1 MNKTNLLIHENSPYL
16 RQHVHNPVNWHAWN
30 EKTLAK
36 AKELQKPLIISIG
49 YSTCHW
55 CHVMEKESFEDEQ
68 VARLMNEHFIC
79 IKVDREEHPDVD
91 QVYMDAVQ
99 MITGAGGWP
108 LNCFALPD
116 GQPFYGGTYFR
127 KKQWMD
133 ILQRIAELYKN
144 DPGEIKKYAGE
155 LSSGLSSIE
164 RQLGNPNENIRKED
178 IEMFLDK
185 IKDSADTIKGGLKG
199 APKFPLPVMMNA
211 ELDAYE
217 LNKDETLNKH
227 VQTTLTK
234 MAEGGIYD
242 QIGGGFA
249 RYSTDENWKV
259 PHFEKM
265 LYDNAQ
271 LVAVYSRAFAYTG
284 EPLFKAVV
292 YETLRFLENTFES
305 PENGYYSALDADS
318 EGEEG
323 RYYVW
328 TDEEM
333 DQVLGSYSHLIK
345 DYYGTGKEGY
355 WEGRNNILIRTQ
367 NIDGFARKNNLSTT
381 ELTSLIEYAKKQLLK
396 HRLKRTPPEL
406 DDKIITSWNAL
417 MIKGFTEAYKAFGDS
432 LFLEKAEIPGRFLVK
447 HMIDEDRNVLRI
459 FNNGQSK
466 IDGYL
471 DDYAFSASAFLDLYQ
486 VTANENHLYLSKS
499 IAEKAVSIFSDK
511 RSGFFYYSGKDE
523 KLIRRKRDIH
533 DNVMPSSNTIMMDVL
548 HNLGLIFEN
557 HEWIDIADK
566 ALKSIIP
573 DMYRSAVAFSGWGSF
588 LLKKYKGIHIMAVTG
603 PEAKQKM
610 KELHQKVPA
619 HILVAATEKQ
629 SQVPVFK
636 NRFDSKTTR
645 IFVCNE
651 KACLQPVT
659 ETDEAIKRIRK

>member
-16 RQHVHNPVNWHAWN
+16 RQHAHNPVNWHAWN

-68 VARLMNEHFIC
+68 VAGLMNEHFIC
-79 IKVDREEHPDVD
+79 IKVDREERPEVD

-127 KKQWMD
+127 KEQWMD
-133 ILQRIAELYKN
+133 ILQRIAELYKK
-144 DPGEIKKYAGE
+144 DPAEVKKYAGE
-155 LSSGLSSIE
+155 LSRGLSSLE
-164 RQLGNPNENIRKED
+164 RQLGNPNDHIRKDD

-185 IKDSADTIKGGLKG
+185 LKESSDDIKGGLKG
-199 APKFPLPVMMNA
+199 APKFPLPVVTNT

-217 LNKDETLNKH
+217 LYNDESLYKHAKATLFS
-227 VQTTLTK
+227 

-249 RYSTDENWKV
+249 RYSTDENWKI

-271 LVAVYSRAFAYTG
+271 LVAVYSRAYGMTS
-284 EPLFKAVV
+284 EPQFKKVV
-292 YETLRFLENTFES
+292 YETLQFLEETFES
-305 PENGYYSALDADS
+305 PHNGYYSALDADS
-318 EGEEG
+318 EGIEG
-323 RYYVW
+323 RFYVW
-328 TDEEM
+328 TAEEM
-333 DQVLGSYSHLIK
+333 DQILGSYSPLIK
-345 DYYGTGKEGY
+345 DYYGIGNEGY
-355 WEGRNNILIRTQ
+355 WEGNKNVLIRVQ
-367 NIDGFARKNNLSTT
+367 NIDEFARKNNLSVT
-381 ELTSLIEYAKKQLLK
+381 ELHSLLEHAKKQLLK
-396 HRLKRTPPEL
+396 HREKRTSPEL

-417 MIKGFTEAYKAFGDS
+417 MLNGFTKAYTAFGDTR
-432 LFLEKAEIPGRFLVK
+432 FLKKAENLGAFLK
-447 HMIDEDRNVLRI
+447 EQMIDEEGYLHRI
-459 FNNGQSK
+459 FKDEQPKINGF
-466 IDGYL
+466 L
-471 DDYAFSASAFLDLYQ
+471 DDYAFTASAFLELYQ
-486 VTANENHLYLSKS
+486 VTANESYLYHSKK
-499 IAEKAVSIFSDK
+499 IAENAVKIFYDK
-511 RSGFFYYSGKDE
+511 HSGFFYYSGKDE
-523 KLIRRKRDIH
+523 KLIQRKRDIH

-548 HNLGLIFEN
+548 HDLGLIFEN

-573 DMYRSAVAFSGWGSF
+573 DMYRSAVAFSGWGSL
-588 LLKKYKGIHIMAVTG
+588 LLKKYKGVHIMAITG

-610 KELHQKVPA
+610 KELNQKTPA
-619 HILVAATEKQ
+619 HIIVAATEKK
-629 SQVPVFK
+629 SQVPVFE
-636 NRFDSKTTR
+636 NRFDPQTTR

-659 ETDEAIKRIRK
+659 DTDEAIKLITN

>member
-1 MNKTNLLIHENSPYL
+1 MNKPNLLIHENSPYL
-16 RQHVHNPVNWHAWN
+16 RQHANNPVYWHAWN
-30 EKTLAK
+30 EKTLSK

-55 CHVMEKESFEDEQ
+55 CHVMEKESFEDEE
-68 VARLMNEHFIC
+68 VARLMNENFIC
-79 IKVDREEHPDVD
+79 IKVDREENPDVD

-116 GQPFYGGTYFR
+116 GKPFYGGTYFR
-127 KKQWMD
+127 KEQWKD
-133 ILQRIAELYKN
+133 ILQRIAELYRN
-144 DPGEIKKYAGE
+144 DPGEVKKYADE
-155 LSSGLSSIE
+155 LSRGLSSIE
-164 RQLGNPNENIRKED
+164 RQLGNPNGHIRQED
-178 IEMFLDK
+178 TEMFLDK
-185 IKDSADTIKGGLKG
+185 IKDEADYTKGGMKG
-199 APKFPLPVMMNA
+199 APKFPLPLVINTELEAFEIFKDKAMN
-211 ELDAYE
+211 DHV
-217 LNKDETLNKH
+217 KTTLNS
-227 VQTTLTK
+227 
-234 MAEGGIYD
+234 MAFGGIYD

-271 LVAVYSRAFAYTG
+271 LVALYSKAYANSG
-284 EPLFKAVV
+284 EPLYKEVV
-292 YETLRFLENTFES
+292 YETARFLEHTFES

-328 TDEEM
+328 TEEET
-333 DQVLGSYSHLIK
+333 DQILGSYSQFIK
-345 DYYGTGKEGY
+345 PYYGVGREGR
-355 WEGRNNILIRTQ
+355 WEGNKNILIRVQ
-367 NIDGFARKNNLSTT
+367 NNDEFARQNNLSVT
-381 ELTSLIEYAKKQLLK
+381 ELTSLVEYAKKQLLK
-396 HRLKRTPPEL
+396 HREKRTPPEL

-417 MIKGFTEAYKAFGDS
+417 MIKGFTEAYKAFDDT
-432 LFLEKAEIPGRFLVK
+432 LFLEKAESLGTFLTK
-447 HMIDEDRNVLRI
+447 HMIDEDGNVLRI
-459 FNNGQSK
+459 FKDGQPKINGF
-466 IDGYL
+466 L

-486 VTANENHLYLSKS
+486 VTANETYLYLSKS
-499 IAEKAVSIFSDK
+499 ITEKALAIFFDK
-511 RSGFFYYSGKDE
+511 HSGFFYYSAKDE
-523 KLIRRKRDIH
+523 KLIQRKRDIH
-533 DNVMPSSNTIMMDVL
+533 DNVMPSSNTVMMEVL
-548 HNLGLIFEN
+548 HSLGLMFEN
-557 HEWIDIADK
+557 HEWMDIADN

-588 LLKKYKGIHIMAVTG
+588 LLKKHKGIHIMAVAG

-610 KELHQKVPA
+610 KELNRQVPP
-619 HILVAATEKQ
+619 HVLVAATEKE

-651 KACLQPVT
+651 KACLRPVS
-659 ETDEAIKRIRK
+659 ETSDALKLIQS

>member
-16 RQHVHNPVNWHAWN
+16 RQHAHNPVNWHAWN
-30 EKTLAK
+30 ENTLAK

-68 VARLMNEHFIC
+68 VAQLMNEHFIC

-127 KKQWMD
+127 KAQWMD

-155 LSSGLSSIE
+155 LSRGLSSIE
-164 RQLGNPNENIRKED
+164 RQLGNPNEHIRKED

-199 APKFPLPVMMNA
+199 APKFPLPVVINA

-217 LNKDETLNKH
+217 LFKDENLHKH
-227 VQTTLTK
+227 AETSLSK

-249 RYSTDENWKV
+249 RYSTDEDWKV

-271 LVAVYSRAFAYTG
+271 LIAAYSKAYRITG
-284 EPLFKAVV
+284 KTQFREVV
-292 YETLRFLENTFES
+292 YETLQFLENTFES
-305 PENGYYSALDADS
+305 PQHGFYSALDADS
-318 EGEEG
+318 DGEEG

-328 TDEEM
+328 GPEETN
-333 DQVLGSYSHLIK
+333 QTLGSYANLVK
-345 DYYGTGKEGY
+345 DYFGIEKEGY
-355 WEGRNNILIRTQ
+355 WEGNKNILIRTQ
-367 NIDGFARKNNLSTT
+367 NNDDFARKNNLSVT
-381 ELTSLIEYAKKQLLK
+381 ELNSLLEYAKKQLLK
-396 HRLKRTPPEL
+396 QRNKRTSPEL
-406 DDKIITSWNAL
+406 DDKVISSWNAL
-417 MIKGFTEAYKAFGDS
+417 LIKGFTQAYTAFNDIR
-432 LFLEKAEIPGRFLVK
+432 FLKKAELLAAFLQDQ
-447 HMIDEDRNVLRI
+447 MIHEEGYLYRI
-459 FNNGQSK
+459 FKNGQPK
-466 IDGYL
+466 INGFL
-471 DDYAFSASAFLDLYQ
+471 DDYAFTASAFLDLYQ
-486 VTANENHLYLSKS
+486 VTANESYLYQSEK
-499 IAEKAVSIFSDK
+499 IAENAVKIFYDK
-511 RSGFFYYSGKDE
+511 HSGFFYYSGKDE
-523 KLIRRKRDIH
+523 KLIQRKRDIH

-548 HNLGLIFEN
+548 HDLGLIFEN

-573 DMYRSAVAFSGWGSF
+573 DMYRSAVAFSGWGSL
-588 LLKKYKGIHIMAVTG
+588 LLKKYKGVHIMAVTG
-603 PEAKQKM
+603 PEARQKM
-610 KELHQKVPA
+610 KELNQKAPA
-619 HILVAATEKQ
+619 HILVAATKKE
-629 SQVPVFK
+629 SQIPVFE

-659 ETDEAIKRIRK
+659 EVDEATKLIAN